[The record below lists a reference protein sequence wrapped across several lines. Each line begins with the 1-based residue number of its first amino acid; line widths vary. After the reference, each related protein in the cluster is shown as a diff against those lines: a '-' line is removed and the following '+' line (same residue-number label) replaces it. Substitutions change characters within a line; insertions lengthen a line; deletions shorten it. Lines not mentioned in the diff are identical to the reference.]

1 MTLRY
6 GFLRVE
12 SQELLIVREMIKT
25 RRYKSVKEFLKD
37 ISYDGDM
44 YQNLKDGF
52 VFRGHQLGSY
62 KLVPSVLRHK
72 LYMKDAAGNI
82 VEDDKDA
89 PFDLAGSEF
98 IQKNVEYI
106 ELRQFFDICD
116 KSGIRLPQVDRI
128 RHTLF
133 NNHDIVSFFLNGD
146 DWLPN
151 DLQELAALAQHYGM
165 ETRLLDW
172 TTSIDIAIY
181 FAVHKE
187 PQLTEEERTDKDS
200 EYVAIWALN
209 IPMVSFGLNSPLR
222 VIRPPYYGNPNLA
235 AQKGL
240 FTFWNVSGF
249 KLPLTAANKEDNE
262 VVFEMFNRMTNRTP
276 LNELIEEECKKQCIN
291 EVVMWKLLIP
301 RKDRKMLYEYIRKRN
316 VNAASLFPGYE
327 GAVQCIKEDRS
338 FGL

>member
-1 MTLRY
+1 M
-6 GFLRVE
+6 VE
-12 SQELLIVREMIKT
+12 LIKT
-25 RRYKSVKEFLKD
+25 KRYTSAKEFLKD
-37 ISYDGDM
+37 ISYEGVM

-52 VFRGHQLGSY
+52 VFRGHQSGSY
-62 KLVPSVLRHK
+62 KLIPSVLRHK
-72 LYMKDAAGNI
+72 LVQRDAAGNI

-98 IQKNVEYI
+98 VQKNLEYFQ
-106 ELRQFFDICD
+106 LRQFFDICD
-116 KSGIRLPQVDRI
+116 KSGLRLPQIDRI

-146 DWLPN
+146 DWLPK

-172 TTSIDIAIY
+172 TTSIDTAIY

-187 PQLTEEERTDKDS
+187 PQLTEEEKTDKDS
-200 EYVAIWALN
+200 DYVAIWALN
-209 IPMVSFGLNSPLR
+209 ISMLSFGMNSPLR
-222 VIRPPYYGNPNLA
+222 IIRPPYYGNPNLA

-240 FTFWNVSGF
+240 FTFWNVSGL
-249 KLPLTAANKEDNE
+249 KLPLSNANKEDNE
-262 VVFEMFNRMTNRTP
+262 VVLEVFKRMTNRTP
-276 LNELIEEECKKQCIN
+276 LNELIEAECKKQGIN
-291 EVVMWKLLIP
+291 ETVMWKLLIP
-301 RKDRKMLYEYIRKRN
+301 RKDRKELYEYIRKRN

-327 GAVQCIKEDRS
+327 GAAQCIKEDRS

>member
-1 MTLRY
+1 M
-6 GFLRVE
+6 VE
-12 SQELLIVREMIKT
+12 LIKT
-25 RRYKSVKEFLKD
+25 KRYKSAKEFLKD
-37 ISYDGDM
+37 ISYEGVV

-52 VFRGHQLGSY
+52 VFRGHQSGSY
-62 KLVPSVLRHK
+62 KLIPSVLRHK
-72 LYMKDAAGNI
+72 LVQRDASGNI

-89 PFDLAGSEF
+89 PFDLAGSEY
-98 IQKNVEYI
+98 IQKNVEYL
-106 ELRQFFDICD
+106 ELRNFFDICD
-116 KSGIRLPQVDRI
+116 KNGLRLPQIDRM

-133 NNHDIVSFFLNGD
+133 NNFDIVSFLLSGD
-146 DWLPN
+146 DWLPK

-172 TTSIDIAIY
+172 TTSIDTAIY

-187 PQLTEEERTDKDS
+187 PQLTEEEKTDKDS

-209 IPMVSFGLNSPLR
+209 ISLLGFGMNSPLSI
-222 VIRPPYYGNPNLA
+222 IRPPYYGNPNLA

-240 FTFWNVSGF
+240 FTFWNVSGL
-249 KLPLTAANKEDNE
+249 KLPLTGANKEDNE
-262 VVFEMFNRMTNRTP
+262 EVFEMFKRMTNRTP
-276 LNELIEEECKKQCIN
+276 LNELIEAECKKQDIN
-291 EVVMWKLLIP
+291 ETVMWKLLIP
-301 RKDRKMLYEYIRKRN
+301 RKDRKELYEYIRKRN

>member
-1 MTLRY
+1 MDKL
-6 GFLRVE
+6 
-12 SQELLIVREMIKT
+12 IKT
-25 RRYKSVKEFLKD
+25 KRYKSAKEFLKD
-37 ISYDGDM
+37 ISYEGKM

-52 VFRGHQLGSY
+52 VFRGHQSGSY

-72 LYMKDAAGNI
+72 LVMRDAAGNI

-89 PFDLAGSEF
+89 PFNIAESED
-98 IQKNVEYI
+98 IQKNLEY
-106 ELRQFFDICD
+106 RQLKQFYNLCD
-116 KSGIRLPQVDRI
+116 KNGLRLPQIDRI

-133 NNHDIVSFFLNGD
+133 NNHDILSFFFNGD

-172 TTSIDIAIY
+172 TTSIDTAIY

-187 PQLTEEERTDKDS
+187 PKMTEEEIADKDS

-209 IPMVSFGLNSPLR
+209 IPTVTFGVDSPLR
-222 VIRPPYYGNPNLA
+222 VIRPPYFGNPNLA

-240 FTFWNVSGF
+240 FTFWNVPGI
-249 KLPLTAANKEDNE
+249 KLPLTAENKDNNE
-262 VVFEMFNRMTNRTP
+262 AMFEMFKRMTNRTP
-276 LNELIEEECKKQCIN
+276 LNELIEEEFKKQGVK

-301 RKDRKMLYEYIRKRN
+301 RKDRKELYEYIRKRN

-327 GAVQCIKEDRS
+327 GAVRCINEDKK

>member
-1 MTLRY
+1 MDKL
-6 GFLRVE
+6 
-12 SQELLIVREMIKT
+12 IKT
-25 RRYKSVKEFLKD
+25 KRYKSAKEFLND
-37 ISYDGDM
+37 ISYTGKM

-52 VFRGHQLGSY
+52 VFRGHQSGSY

-72 LYMKDAAGNI
+72 LVLRDAAGNV

-89 PFDLAGSEF
+89 PFNIAESEY
-98 IQKNVEYI
+98 IQKNLEYRQ
-106 ELRQFFDICD
+106 LRQFYDLCD
-116 KSGIRLPQVDRI
+116 KNGLRLPQIDRI

-133 NNHDIVSFFLNGD
+133 NNHDIISFFLNGD

-172 TTSIDIAIY
+172 TTSIDTAIY

-187 PQLTEEERTDKDS
+187 PELTEEEIADKDS

-209 IPMVSFGLNSPLR
+209 IPIVTFGVDSPLR
-222 VIRPPYYGNPNLA
+222 VIRPPYFGNPNLA

-240 FTFWNVSGF
+240 FTFWNVPGIN
-249 KLPLTAANKEDNE
+249 AANKEDNE
-262 VVFEMFNRMTNRTP
+262 AVFEMIKRMINRTP
-276 LNELIEEECKKQCIN
+276 QNELIEEECKKQGIK

-301 RKDRKMLYEYIRKRN
+301 RKDRKELYEYIRKRN

-327 GAVQCIKEDRS
+327 GAVRCINEDRK

>member
-1 MTLRY
+1 MVKL
-6 GFLRVE
+6 
-12 SQELLIVREMIKT
+12 IKT
-25 RRYKSVKEFLKD
+25 KRYKSARNFLKD
-37 ISYDGDM
+37 ISYEGKM

-52 VFRGHQLGSY
+52 VFRGHQSGSY

-72 LYMKDAAGNI
+72 LVQRDAAGNV

-89 PFDLAGSEF
+89 PFDLTGSEF
-98 IQKNVEYI
+98 IQKSVEYI
-106 ELRQFFDICD
+106 ELRKFFDICD
-116 KSGIRLPQVDRI
+116 KNCLRLPQIDRI

-146 DWLPN
+146 DWLPD

-172 TTSIDIAIY
+172 TTSIDTAIY

-187 PQLTEEERTDKDS
+187 PQLTEEERTNKDS

-209 IPMVSFGLNSPLR
+209 IPMVSIGMNSPLR
-222 VIRPPYYGNPNLA
+222 IIRPPYYGNPNLA

-240 FTFWNVSGF
+240 FTFWNVSGL

-262 VVFEMFNRMTNRTP
+262 VAFEMFKRMTNRTP
-276 LNELIEEECKKQCIN
+276 LNELIEEECKKQGIKD
-291 EVVMWKLLIP
+291 VVMWQMLVP
-301 RKDRKMLYEYIRKRN
+301 RKDRKELYEYIRKRN

-327 GAVQCIKEDRS
+327 GAVRCIKEDRS